1 MKENKP
7 TNETGNNPETEQE
20 KEVLPSFFQTLKTST
35 SKPLTNR
42 EVLEYNIMHSAPVK
56 TNTEGYRSMT
66 KVDKRTAEDIKHRL
80 PCITPSVQFKGS
92 SKKLTDFRKE
102 TCWLMLDYDDV
113 PPPKTSQHSG
123 RLPETC
129 PSPWSST
136 SPSRARDSASCS
148 DICGLKDAISL
159 PPNSTCS
166 PSEKP

>member
-1 MKENKP
+1 MKEIKP
-7 TNETGNNPETEQE
+7 TNETGKNPETEQE

-35 SKPLTNR
+35 SKPLPNR

-56 TNTEGYRSMT
+56 TNTEGYRSMI

-80 PCITPSVQFKGS
+80 PCITPSVQLKGS

-102 TCWLMLDYDDV
+102 TIMTTC
-113 PPPKTSQHSG
+113 PPKTSRHSG
-123 RLPETC
+123 RPPGKS

-159 PPNSTCS
+159 PPNSTSS
-166 PSEKP
+166 PSGKP